1 MRNIW
6 PFLLD
11 SINEQYQKTRSYDA
25 MSNHTESK
33 TENPGKEP
41 VDLTSTVLEY
51 VFLQQMFILLISLE
65 PDTSCV

>member
-25 MSNHTESK
+25 MSNYTESK

-41 VDLTSTVLEY
+41 VDLTSTVLEC
-51 VFLQQMFILLISLE
+51 VFL
-65 PDTSCV
+65 